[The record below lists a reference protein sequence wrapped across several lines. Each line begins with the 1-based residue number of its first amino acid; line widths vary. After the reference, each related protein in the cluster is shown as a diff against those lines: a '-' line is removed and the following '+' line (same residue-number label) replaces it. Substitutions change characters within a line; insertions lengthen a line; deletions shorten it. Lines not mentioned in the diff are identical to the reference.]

1 MCSAKGHVRFA
12 PESRHVQR
20 TSRCPLS
27 ANSGQG
33 SAKRV
38 APPTSAGRR
47 KDHEKGTAP
56 ALTEGEHDAC
66 GSAHVLATD
75 RKRRSTGSDCTSHD
89 CRRSRSADILRLS
102 DTRSSTAY
110 HRRPS
115 QSPRTMEPR
124 SSLLPLAVGQRLEKQ
139 ERQPR
144 KPCGPSSTSLV
155 GACNNTEQPVSI
167 ARRRL
172 RKSKSLGQKQ
182 TCAAHKPMSALC
194 QERTCAARE
203 IEAIFVLYSSRRHIS

>member
-1 MCSAKGHVRFA
+1 MVRPLARQKGHVRFT
-12 PESRHVQR
+12 PESGHVR
-20 TSRCPLS
+20 CTRRCPLC

-124 SSLLPLAVGQRLEKQ
+124 SSLLPQAVGQRLEKQ

-144 KPCGPSSTSLV
+144 KPCGSSSTPWSVLV
-155 GACNNTEQPVSI
+155 ITPNN
-167 ARRRL
+167 R
-172 RKSKSLGQKQ
+172 
-182 TCAAHKPMSALC
+182 SALPDGSFVSPSLLWVKSGHVQRTSRCPLC
-194 QERTCAARE
+194 Q
-203 IEAIFVLYSSRRHIS
+203 

>member
-1 MCSAKGHVRFA
+1 MVRPLARQKGHVRFT
-12 PESRHVQR
+12 PESGHVR
-20 TSRCPLS
+20 CTRRCPLC

-124 SSLLPLAVGQRLEKQ
+124 SSLLPQAVGQRLEKQ

-144 KPCGPSSTSLV
+144 KPCGSSSTSLV

-167 ARRRL
+167 ARRQL
-172 RKSKSLGQKQ
+172 RKSKSALGQKR
-182 TCAAHKPMSALC
+182 TCAAHKPMSAVPIADMALLI
-194 QERTCAARE
+194 R
-203 IEAIFVLYSSRRHIS
+203 SPRRR